1 MSVLPPLATAIA
13 TCREV
18 AKGHKRSPLGQ
29 GGTLQ
34 TFFLAVL
41 LFAPDDSIVHF
52 VLEEGFGQRAMLGA
66 VDLIDWADE
75 GDLERAAVRI
85 LPVVGQFM
93 SNPGLMRIILGND
106 LSGRL
111 RAFIEGRDLTVER
124 LRNLHSDLILASCP
138 PLAESADPSSRFN
151 AKHRS
156 LGYSAQ
162 PGSLGSSSIN
172 VLVFASRK
180 GGSGKS
186 TLAAHLAAH
195 VHKPSRP
202 CLLIDGDPQGSL
214 ALWNKL
220 RENDSLP
227 LKSAQRGFAELLKTA
242 KRDGVEWVFID
253 TAPNLSASVT
263 DAIRCATLAIIPCRP
278 GVFDLDAVKETI
290 GFASQ
295 VRVPYAVVINAAP
308 PRRQDVE
315 SPMVLQ
321 ARNSLAE
328 QRVPVWGGQIT
339 QRANFSLSL
348 AEGEGAKEY
357 EAASQAA
364 AEIGRLWLGIERSVK
379 AIHGLRQGAA
389 MHRVAA

>member
-1 MSVLPPLATAIA
+1 M
-13 TCREV
+13 
-18 AKGHKRSPLGQ
+18 GHKQAPLGQ
-29 GGTLQ
+29 GATLQ
-34 TFFLAVL
+34 TSFLGVL
-41 LFAPDDSIVHF
+41 LFAPDDPIGHVVF
-52 VLEEGFGQRAMLGA
+52 REGFGERAMLGA

-75 GDLERAAVRI
+75 GDLERAALRI

-93 SNPGLMRIILGND
+93 SDPGLMRIILGNN

-111 RAFIEGRDLTVER
+111 RAFIKGRELSAET
-124 LRNLHSDLILASCP
+124 LRHLLADLILASVP
-138 PLAESADPSSRFN
+138 PSAESADIRSARFN
-151 AKHRS
+151 AKHH
-156 LGYSAQ
+156 LVGYSAP
-162 PGSLGSSSIN
+162 PGVFRSAAMN

-195 VHKPSRP
+195 VHKASQQ

-220 RENDSLP
+220 RESNPLP
-227 LKSAQRGFAELLKTA
+227 LKIAQRGFADILKTA
-242 KRDGVEWVFID
+242 KRDGVKWAFID

-263 DAIRCATLAIIPCRP
+263 EAIRCATLAIIPCRP

-290 GFASQ
+290 GFARQ
-295 VRVPYAVVINAAP
+295 VRTPYAVVVNAAP
-308 PRRQDVE
+308 PKRQDTE
-315 SPMVLQ
+315 SPMVRQ
-321 ARNSLAE
+321 ARDILAE

-339 QRANFSLSL
+339 QRANFSLAL

-357 EAASQAA
+357 ESASQAA
-364 AEIGRLWLGIERSVK
+364 AEIGRLWLAIERSVK

>member
-1 MSVLPPLATAIA
+1 
-13 TCREV
+13 
-18 AKGHKRSPLGQ
+18 
-29 GGTLQ
+29 
-34 TFFLAVL
+34 
-41 LFAPDDSIVHF
+41 
-52 VLEEGFGQRAMLGA
+52 MLGA
-66 VDLIDWADE
+66 VDLVDWADE

-85 LPVVGQFM
+85 LPVVGQFT

-106 LSGRL
+106 LSRRL
-111 RAFIEGRDLTVER
+111 RAFIEGRDLTVET
-124 LRNLHSDLILASCP
+124 LRNLHSDLILASVP
-138 PLAESADPSSRFN
+138 PSAESADIWSARFN
-151 AKHRS
+151 AKHHS

-162 PGSLGSSSIN
+162 LGSFGRSSMN

-220 RENDSLP
+220 RGNDSLP

-253 TAPNLSASVT
+253 TAPNMSASVT
-263 DAIRCATLAIIPCRP
+263 DAIGCATLAIIPCRP

-295 VRVPYAVVINAAP
+295 ARVPYAVVINAAP
-308 PRRQDVE
+308 PKRQDVE

-321 ARNSLAE
+321 ARNSLTE

>member
-1 MSVLPPLATAIA
+1 M
-13 TCREV
+13 
-18 AKGHKRSPLGQ
+18 GHKRSPLSQ
-29 GGTLQ
+29 EVRYRP
-34 TFFLAVL
+34 TFWPYYCLHRTIR
-41 LFAPDDSIVHF
+41 IVHF
-52 VLEEGFGQRAMLGA
+52 VFGEGFGERAVLGG
-66 VDLIDWADE
+66 VDLVDWADE

-85 LPVVGQFM
+85 LPVVGQFI
-93 SNPGLMRIILGND
+93 SNPSLMRIILGND

-111 RAFIEGRDLTVER
+111 RAFIEGRDLTVET
-124 LRNLHSDLILASCP
+124 LRKLLSDLILASVRP
-138 PLAESADPSSRFN
+138 SAESADIRSARFN
-151 AKHRS
+151 AKHHS
-156 LGYSAQ
+156 LGYSVQ
-162 PGSLGSSSIN
+162 PESFGSSSMN

-195 VHKPSRP
+195 LHKPSRP

-220 RENDSLP
+220 RNDSLP

-308 PRRQDVE
+308 PKRQDVE

-328 QRVPVWGGQIT
+328 QRIPVWGGQIT

-348 AEGEGAKEY
+348 AEGEGAREY

-379 AIHGLRQGAA
+379 AIHGVRQGAA

>member
-1 MSVLPPLATAIA
+1 M
-13 TCREV
+13 
-18 AKGHKRSPLGQ
+18 
-29 GGTLQ
+29 
-34 TFFLAVL
+34 
-41 LFAPDDSIVHF
+41 
-52 VLEEGFGQRAMLGA
+52 
-66 VDLIDWADE
+66 
-75 GDLERAAVRI
+75 
-85 LPVVGQFM
+85 
-93 SNPGLMRIILGND
+93 
-106 LSGRL
+106 
-111 RAFIEGRDLTVER
+111 
-124 LRNLHSDLILASCP
+124 
-138 PLAESADPSSRFN
+138 
-151 AKHRS
+151 
-156 LGYSAQ
+156 
-162 PGSLGSSSIN
+162 N

-186 TLAAHLAAH
+186 TLSAHLAAH

-202 CLLIDGDPQGSL
+202 CLLIDSDPQGSL

-263 DAIRCATLAIIPCRP
+263 DAIRCATLVIIPCRP

-308 PRRQDVE
+308 PKRQDVE
-315 SPMVLQ
+315 SPMVHQ

-328 QRVPVWGGQIT
+328 QRVPVWPGQIT
-339 QRANFSLSL
+339 QRTNFSLSL
-348 AEGEGAKEY
+348 AKGEGAKEY

-379 AIHGLRQGAA
+379 AIHGVRQGAA

>member
-1 MSVLPPLATAIA
+1 
-13 TCREV
+13 
-18 AKGHKRSPLGQ
+18 
-29 GGTLQ
+29 
-34 TFFLAVL
+34 
-41 LFAPDDSIVHF
+41 
-52 VLEEGFGQRAMLGA
+52 MLGA

-85 LPVVGQFM
+85 LPVVGQFI

-111 RAFIEGRDLTVER
+111 RAFIEGRDFTVET
-124 LRNLHSDLILASCP
+124 LRNLHSDLILASVP
-138 PLAESADPSSRFN
+138 PSAESAGIPSARFN
-151 AKHRS
+151 AKHHS

-162 PGSLGSSSIN
+162 LGFGSSSMN

-220 RENDSLP
+220 RVNDSLP

-263 DAIRCATLAIIPCRP
+263 DAIRCATLVIVPCRP

-290 GFASQ
+290 DFARQ

-339 QRANFSLSL
+339 QRANLSLSL
-348 AEGEGAKEY
+348 GEGEGAKEY

>member
-1 MSVLPPLATAIA
+1 V
-13 TCREV
+13 
-18 AKGHKRSPLGQ
+18 G
-29 GGTLQ
+29 
-34 TFFLAVL
+34 
-41 LFAPDDSIVHF
+41 SIPRR
-52 VLEEGFGQRAMLGA
+52 L
-66 VDLIDWADE
+66 
-75 GDLERAAVRI
+75 
-85 LPVVGQFM
+85 
-93 SNPGLMRIILGND
+93 ILGND
-106 LSGRL
+106 LSGRP
-111 RAFIEGRDLTVER
+111 RAFIKGRDLPIET
-124 LRNLHSDLILASCP
+124 LRELLSDLILASVP
-138 PLAESADPSSRFN
+138 PSAESADIPSVRFN
-151 AKHRS
+151 AKHPS
-156 LGYSAQ
+156 LGYSGQ
-162 PGSLGSSSIN
+162 SELFGSSSMN

-220 RENDSLP
+220 RVNDSLP

-242 KRDGVEWVFID
+242 KGDGVEWVFID

-290 GFASQ
+290 GFARP

-308 PRRQDVE
+308 PKRQDVE

-328 QRVPVWGGQIT
+328 QRIPVWGDK
-339 QRANFSLSL
+339 SLSVRISHCRWPKEKAL
-348 AEGEGAKEY
+348 KNTKPPPRRPPRLGACGSASKDRSRQSMASARVRPCIALRPNRAWSAIFSEG
-357 EAASQAA
+357 
-364 AEIGRLWLGIERSVK
+364 
-379 AIHGLRQGAA
+379 
-389 MHRVAA
+389 